1 MCWPRRLRLIRKE
14 NRKVN
19 SVKTFPKLIAALL
32 LLLPLAVAQE
42 TRPDEQTHVVQ
53 ENGRWSRQITGSLP
67 AAKNLRVKVESGSVR
82 VQGGSQQTITYS
94 ISNRSY
100 ASSEEKARHELEAY
114 KISVYLRGDTAWVV
128 GEWQG
133 SRPRRSSSEFVIN
146 VPRNV
151 DLVKVAT
158 DGGDLVATGV
168 AGQVEAESGGG
179 TIHLD
184 DIGGM
189 INAETGGG
197 SIDVGTVGGDLTV
210 RSGGG
215 SIKVTAAKGKIN
227 AETGGGSV
235 EVVSGL
241 QGATLETGGG
251 SIEVQRCAGP
261 LKVRTGGGSI
271 ELGDI
276 AGPAEIETGGG
287 SIRLSSATG
296 AVRAETGGG
305 SITLNGVPAARA
317 ETGAGGIVAKFVSG
331 SEHTDSSL
339 ETSAG
344 DITVYLAPN
353 LNMTI
358 RASIELAN
366 GHRIRSDFSEIRV
379 TSEGGE
385 WGPGS
390 ATAEGSL
397 NGGGPVLK
405 VRTTT
410 GNISFVR
417 ASR

>member
-1 MCWPRRLRLIRKE
+1 MK
-14 NRKVN
+14 K
-19 SVKTFPKLIAALL
+19 FPKIVAALL
-32 LLLPLAVAQE
+32 LFLPLAVAQE
-42 TRPDEQTHVVQ
+42 ARSDEQVRVSQ
-53 ENGRWSRQITGSLP
+53 ENGKWTRHITGSLA
-67 AAKNLRVKVESGSVR
+67 AAKNVRVKVDSGSVR
-82 VQGGSQQTITYS
+82 VAGGSQPNIEYS
-94 ISNRSY
+94 VSNHSY
-100 ASSEEKARHELEAY
+100 ASSEDKARREFDGY
-114 KISVYLRGDTAWVV
+114 KISAYVRGDTAWVV

-133 SRPRRSSSEFVIN
+133 NKPRRSSSEFVLH
-146 VPRNV
+146 VPRSIE
-151 DLVKVAT
+151 LVKVET
-158 DGGDLVATGV
+158 DGGDLTATGI
-168 AGQVEAESGGG
+168 AGRVEGESGGG
-179 TIHLD
+179 SLHLD
-184 DIGGM
+184 DIGGA

-197 SIDVGTVGGDLTV
+197 SIDVGTVGGDLSLRT
-210 RSGGG
+210 GGG
-215 SIKVTAAKGKIN
+215 SIKVVSAKGKIN

-235 EVVSGL
+235 VVVSCQL
-241 QGATLETGGG
+241 GAVLATGGG
-251 SIEVQRCAGP
+251 SIEVQRCSGS
-261 LKVRTGGGSI
+261 LRVTTGGGSI
-271 ELGDI
+271 DLGEI

-305 SITLNGVPAARA
+305 SITLNGVPTARA

-331 SEHTDSSL
+331 TERTDSVL

-353 LNMTI
+353 LAMTI

-379 TSEGGE
+379 ISEGGE

-390 ATAEGSL
+390 ATAEGNL

-410 GNISFVR
+410 GDISFVR

>member
-1 MCWPRRLRLIRKE
+1 LK
-14 NRKVN
+14 K
-19 SVKTFPKLIAALL
+19 FPKIAAALL

-42 TRPDEQTHVVQ
+42 TRPDEQARVYQ
-53 ENGRWSRQITGSLP
+53 ENGKWTRLITGSL
-67 AAKNLRVKVESGSVR
+67 AAVKNLRVKVDSGSVR
-82 VQGGSQQTITYS
+82 VESESQPTINYS
-94 ISNRSY
+94 IRNHSY
-100 ASSEEKARHELEAY
+100 ASSEEKARREFDAY
-114 KISVYLRGDTAWVV
+114 KINAYVRGDTAWVV

-133 SRPRRSSSEFVIN
+133 SRLRRSSSEFVIN
-146 VPRNV
+146 VPRNTEW
-151 DLVKVAT
+151 VKVET
-158 DGGDLVATGV
+158 DGGDLTAKGI
-168 AGQVEAESGGG
+168 AGRVDGESGGG
-179 TIHLD
+179 AIRLD
-184 DIGGM
+184 DIGGA

-197 SIDVGTVGGDLTV
+197 SIDVGTVGGELSLRT
-210 RSGGG
+210 GGG
-215 SIKVTAAKGKIN
+215 SIKVVAAKGKIN

-235 EVVSGL
+235 VVVSGL
-241 QGATLETGGG
+241 QGAVLETGGG
-251 SIEVQRCAGP
+251 SIEVQRCSGS
-261 LKVRTGGGSI
+261 LKVTTGGGSI
-271 ELGDI
+271 DLGEI

-296 AVRAETGGG
+296 AVRAQTGGG
-305 SITLNGVPAARA
+305 SIVLNGVPTARA

-331 SEHTDSSL
+331 EQRTDSVL

-353 LNMTI
+353 LSMTI

-379 TSEGGE
+379 ITEGGE

-390 ATAEGSL
+390 ATAEGNL

-410 GNISFVR
+410 GDISFLR